1 MMFPTLETERLDLVE
16 ITVVHTQSYF
26 DIMSRDDVT
35 LYYGMESLTSI
46 DEASKIIE
54 SFGNGF
60 HSKRGIRWGMILKET
75 GEYIGSVGLNNLN
88 IVSKK
93 AEVGYE
99 LHPSY
104 WGKGLTTEAVKA
116 ILQYSFDELDLYRMG
131 AITYPQNT
139 ASTKLLEK
147 IGFQKEGLLR
157 GYLFQYSRSHD
168 AFVFSI
174 LQSEWKALGQG

>member
-16 ITVVHTQSYF
+16 ITEEHKQSYF

-35 LYYGMESLTSI
+35 IYYGMESLNSI

-54 SFGNGF
+54 SFGKGF
-60 HSKRGIRWGMILKET
+60 HSKRSIRWGMILKET
-75 GEYIGSVGLNNLN
+75 GEFIGSVGLNNLN

-116 ILQYSFDELDLYRMG
+116 VLQYSFDELDLYRMG
-131 AITYPQNT
+131 AVTYPQNT
-139 ASTKLLEK
+139 ASTNLLEK

-157 GYLFQYSRSHD
+157 GYLFQYNRSHD
-168 AFVFSI
+168 ASVFSI
-174 LQSEWKALGQG
+174 LQSKWKALVNG